1 MYFNQKKLRIYVI
14 YSDIND
20 VFLRGAVYG
29 GVDLFPYLGNKKP
42 SFSTELNK
50 NFSATVI
57 YRGLPN
63 EQAMLNESE
72 CDSKRDDQI

>member
-1 MYFNQKKLRIYVI
+1 
-14 YSDIND
+14 
-20 VFLRGAVYG
+20 
-29 GVDLFPYLGNKKP
+29 VDLFPYLGNKKP
-42 SFSTELNK
+42 GFSTELNK